1 MRLAWAS
8 VGTVSD
14 AMARAI
20 TEAVARNE
28 VFTEFFP
35 IMVVMY
41 TVGAGG
47 PAPVGAPHAARMRGG
62 LRACVSH
69 GGSGERRGGEGGRT
83 RWSSDPLRK
92 KKSRDDE

>member
-20 TEAVARNE
+20 TEAVVRNE
-28 VFTEFFP
+28 VFTKVFP
-35 IMVVMY
+35 IMVVMC

-47 PAPVGAPHAARMRGG
+47 PAPVGAPQAARLRAG
-62 LRACVSH
+62 LRPWVSH
-69 GGSGERRGGEGGRT
+69 GDGAGDSKHRHADT
-83 RWSSDPLRK
+83 PVCSLLL
-92 KKSRDDE
+92 